1 VTLSFSAARK
11 VLFTTPRARVRAIFI
26 SGGVLT
32 VFVSLFYL
40 YQPTFLRILDHKL
53 YDILV
58 RSAPLRV
65 RSGVPLIVDLDEK
78 SLAQFGQWP
87 WPRYRVALLLKKL
100 KDLGASSIGLD
111 MVFAE
116 PDRTSFGVMQR
127 EVLRDLKINVEFKGL
142 PKSLVDND
150 QALAGI
156 LSHGPFVLG
165 YKFTFAEERQPD
177 RSCLL
182 HPFNVAVLKTKGV
195 PDGAVFLFSAKNV
208 VCNLPTLGQAAPSS
222 GFFNVVG
229 DFDGILRRVPL
240 LIEHQG
246 KFYPS
251 LSLATL
257 AQALGV
263 NQVAL
268 RVTREGVASMHFGDV
283 IIPLDAKGNLLIH
296 YRGKGKTFDYISAGD
311 VLSNLIPKERVQ
323 GRIVFLGTTAAGLG
337 EFRTTPLDAFF
348 PGVEI
353 HATLVDN
360 ILKRDFVS
368 RPNWVPGVELLVVI
382 GSGILSTLL
391 LGWTG
396 TFWSLL
402 ALSLEALGLWE
413 GSRWLFQSRG
423 LFLSPLIPFVALGG
437 NFSFLTLYKY
447 WREEKEVKAR
457 IRELALTRDFTIQCL
472 ASLIETRHR
481 ETGGHILRTQRY
493 VRALCRR
500 LVVHPGFRKLLDPEA
515 IEDLYKSAP
524 LHDIGK
530 VGISDSIL
538 LKPGGLTRDEFE
550 EIKKHTT
557 YGRDAIQRAEEKF
570 GYGTSSS
577 FLRLA
582 KEVAYTHHE
591 KWNGS
596 GYPEGLAGERIP
608 LSGRIMAVADVYDGM
623 ICERIYKPSMS
634 HEDAVSFITS
644 LKGIVFDPDVVDA
657 FLEVHEEFRQISREL
672 EDRSPISEAVGMK
685 LY

>member
-1 VTLSFSAARK
+1 
-11 VLFTTPRARVRAIFI
+11 
-26 SGGVLT
+26 
-32 VFVSLFYL
+32 
-40 YQPTFLRILDHKL
+40 
-53 YDILV
+53 
-58 RSAPLRV
+58 
-65 RSGVPLIVDLDEK
+65 
-78 SLAQFGQWP
+78 
-87 WPRYRVALLLKKL
+87 
-100 KDLGASSIGLD
+100 
-111 MVFAE
+111 
-116 PDRTSFGVMQR
+116 
-127 EVLRDLKINVEFKGL
+127 
-142 PKSLVDND
+142 
-150 QALAGI
+150 
-156 LSHGPFVLG
+156 
-165 YKFTFAEERQPD
+165 
-177 RSCLL
+177 
-182 HPFNVAVLKTKGV
+182 
-195 PDGAVFLFSAKNV
+195 
-208 VCNLPTLGQAAPSS
+208 
-222 GFFNVVG
+222 
-229 DFDGILRRVPL
+229 
-240 LIEHQG
+240 
-246 KFYPS
+246 
-251 LSLATL
+251 
-257 AQALGV
+257 
-263 NQVAL
+263 
-268 RVTREGVASMHFGDV
+268 
-283 IIPLDAKGNLLIH
+283 
-296 YRGKGKTFDYISAGD
+296 
-311 VLSNLIPKERVQ
+311 
-323 GRIVFLGTTAAGLG
+323 
-337 EFRTTPLDAFF
+337 
-348 PGVEI
+348 
-353 HATLVDN
+353 
-360 ILKRDFVS
+360 
-368 RPNWVPGVELLVVI
+368 
-382 GSGILSTLL
+382 
-391 LGWTG
+391 
-396 TFWSLL
+396 LL